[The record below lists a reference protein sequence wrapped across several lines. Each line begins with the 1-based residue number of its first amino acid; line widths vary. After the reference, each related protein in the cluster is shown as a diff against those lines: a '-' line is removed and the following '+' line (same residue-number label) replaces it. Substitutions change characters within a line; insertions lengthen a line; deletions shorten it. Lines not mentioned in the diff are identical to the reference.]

1 MENQYFS
8 LELNKGSKLTRIFQL
23 LFGIVCGLVAIIWT
37 ILNISRL
44 KSDAALWITIILL
57 FCFAYYQV
65 MSGLGLAEKFIEIST
80 STIKIKKNSLFP
92 AQKIASSDIEKIEM
106 FPLNIVFFLRSGKKV
121 ILRFGTTF
129 PDVIE
134 PVTKSIDSFC
144 SINNTPLEFKNEVL

>member
-1 MENQYFS
+1 MEKRYFS
-8 LELNKGSKLTRIFQL
+8 LDINKGSRLTRIFQL
-23 LFGIVCGLVAIIWT
+23 LFGFVCALVAIIWT
-37 ILNISRL
+37 ILNISTL
-44 KSDAALWITIILL
+44 KSDVALWITIILL

-65 MSGLGLAEKFIEIST
+65 MSGLGRAEKFIEISP
-80 STIKIKKNSLFP
+80 SNIKLKKNSLFP
-92 AQKIASSDIEKIEM
+92 AQKLSSTDMEKIEI

-144 SINNTPLEFKNEVL
+144 SINNIPLELKNEVL